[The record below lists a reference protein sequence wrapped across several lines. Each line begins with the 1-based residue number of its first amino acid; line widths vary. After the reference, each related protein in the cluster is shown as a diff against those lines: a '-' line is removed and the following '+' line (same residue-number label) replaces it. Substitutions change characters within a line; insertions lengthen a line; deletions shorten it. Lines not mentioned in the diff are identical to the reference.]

1 MAVGGVKLGEL
12 GSGRAEELGGV
23 KNKMLAVG
31 VVKRINDWQWEG

>member
-1 MAVGGVKLGEL
+1 MNLGVGEVKNQSVGGVK
-12 GSGRAEELGGV
+12 LGGV